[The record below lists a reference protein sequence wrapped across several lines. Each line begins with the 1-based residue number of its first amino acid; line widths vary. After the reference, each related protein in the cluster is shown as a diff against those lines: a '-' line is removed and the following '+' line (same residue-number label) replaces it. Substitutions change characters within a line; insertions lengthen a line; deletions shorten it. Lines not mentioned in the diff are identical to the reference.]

1 MRWKQFFTPVKSYN
15 AEEARQF
22 ISKTPLSDL
31 TILDVRQPKE
41 YEVGHIPG
49 AKLIPVADLGNR
61 ISELDPEK
69 PTLVYC
75 AIGGRSRVAAQM
87 LSGKGFRGVINLAG
101 GIRAWNGEKA
111 FFGEEKGLD
120 LFTGKESP
128 EQTLIIAYGLEL
140 GLEEFYV
147 SMTETAKN
155 EAVKELFQKLSRIEV
170 NHRDRIFQEYVR
182 ISNRTVSQE
191 ELASDLVA
199 PAAEGG
205 MSTEEYVEFFSPDR
219 ESLEGIIE
227 MAMSI
232 EAQALDLYFRASER
246 AEQKESQ
253 KFLSQMADEE
263 QTHLRQLGQL
273 MDSVIEERS

>member
-22 ISKTPLSDL
+22 ISRTPLSDM
-31 TILDVRQPKE
+31 TVLDVRQPKE

-49 AKLIPVADLGNR
+49 ATLIPIADLGDR

-69 PTLVYC
+69 PALVYC

-87 LSGKGFRGVINLAG
+87 LSGKGFRKVINLAG
-101 GIRAWNGEKA
+101 GMRAWNGETA

-128 EQTLIIAYGLEL
+128 EETLIIAYGLEL

-147 SMTETAKN
+147 SMADTAQN
-155 EAVKELFQKLSRIEV
+155 EAVKELFQKLARIEV
-170 NHRDRIFQEYVR
+170 NHRDRVFQEYVR

-191 ELASDLVA
+191 EFVSDLVV

-205 MSTEEYVEFFSPDR
+205 MSTEEYIEFFSPDR
-219 ESLEGIIE
+219 ESLEGMIE

-246 AEQKESQ
+246 AEQRESQ
-253 KFLSQMADEE
+253 KFLSHMADEE
-263 QTHLRQLGQL
+263 RTHLRQLGQL

>member
-1 MRWKQFFTPVKSYN
+1 MKWRQFFTPVKSYN
-15 AEEARQF
+15 ADKAREF
-22 ISKTPLSDL
+22 ISKTPLSDM

-41 YEVGHIPG
+41 YEVEHIPG

-87 LSGKGFRGVINLAG
+87 LSGRGFHGIINLAG

-111 FFGEEKGLD
+111 SFGEEKGLE
-120 LFTGKESP
+120 LFTGMESL
-128 EQTLIIAYGLEL
+128 EQTLIVAYSLEL

-182 ISNRTVSQE
+182 ITNKTTSQE
-191 ELASDLVA
+191 EFTSNLVV

-205 MSTEEYVEFFSPDR
+205 MSTEEYVEFFSPER

-263 QTHLRQLGQL
+263 RTHLRQLGQL
-273 MDSVIEERS
+273 MDSIIEEGS